1 MFISIE
7 LVSQIINDSK
17 EDLMRDAVRSIR
29 QSREKNDGNIGACL
43 ERSAGSAL
51 PLRFRSSKCA
61 EENLWRKSGQSFRL
75 AKSWFPAMKTTPL
88 LWVQPRKFSTR
99 EKCGIPLI
107 TGV

>member
-51 PLRFRSSKCA
+51 PLRSSRCA
-61 EENLWRKSGQSFRL
+61 EENLWRKIGQSFRL
-75 AKSWFPAMKTTPL
+75 AKSWFPAMKNHSPSMGTA
-88 LWVQPRKFSTR
+88 
-99 EKCGIPLI
+99 
-107 TGV
+107 